1 MITKVEFRAFG
12 DLGTR
17 IAHTNYENGQV
28 AILAV
33 KGYDKKL
40 YQMYRFDKFGNN
52 TFFGGFATL
61 DKLNFFAGLYGV
73 AFNDPYNGLVE

>member
-33 KGYDKKL
+33 KGYDRKN
-40 YQMYRFDKFGNN
+40 YDMYRYDPYGNT

-73 AFNDPYNGLVE
+73 EFRDPQNFMPE